1 LARSGPGLSDQDV
14 LLGFGLV
21 ATFCAVVIVTA
32 AALNLDR
39 DNLRAIAVV
48 IGVTA
53 VVDLGLLVLP
63 RRRFTSRMLL
73 CFPSLLVV
81 GQLALALFVDRG
93 VADNYTGFLTLA
105 FVYVGLTQPRAMGP
119 VFALVAAPC
128 WVFVRWPWTA
138 GVGIRLC
145 LTIVIWLV
153 LSDVLSV
160 RAARAHERTK
170 KLIAQANTDVLTGLG
185 SRLLLS
191 DRIEQLATKPERVGS
206 ALLFIDL
213 DGFKVINDTYGHA
226 AGDELLIAVAE
237 RLRTILREG
246 DLAVRLGG
254 DEFVALL
261 EGSDLDRQR
270 RSPAGCLP
278 VWPGRSRL
286 AGAEWQ

>member
-170 KLIAQANTDVLTGLG
+170 KLIAQANTD
-185 SRLLLS
+185 
-191 DRIEQLATKPERVGS
+191 EQLATKPERVGS